1 MLRCNLPAKHPGNRE
16 TGDYFGVACPID
28 AYLGLPFVR
37 RTISVFTLQSRPAA
51 MPDQTFRPGG
61 KSMSTSSQ
69 VRRIGV
75 PDICARKGGEPIVSL
90 TAYTAPIATVLDP
103 LVDFLLVGDSLGMV
117 LYGFESTLPV
127 TLDMMISHGAAVVR
141 GSERACIAVDM
152 PLSSYEA
159 GPAAAIASAARRL
172 TETGGAA
179 VKREGG
185 GARAETI
192 AFLVA
197 RGIPVLAHIGL
208 TPQSANVFGGF
219 RVQGREDARAQQ
231 IRDDAQVV
239 AAAGAF

>member
-1 MLRCNLPAKHPGNRE
+1 
-16 TGDYFGVACPID
+16 
-28 AYLGLPFVR
+28 
-37 RTISVFTLQSRPAA
+37 

-152 PLSSYEA
+152 PFSSYEA
-159 GPAAAIASAARRL
+159 GPAAAFASAARML
-172 TETGGAA
+172 TETGCAA
-179 VKREGG
+179 VKLEGG
-185 GARAETI
+185 VAMAETI

-239 AAAGAF
+239 ADAGAF